1 LHQTGAWN
9 TPSRP
14 PRCARSPG
22 YTALQQVWHA
32 GVGQVALT
40 VQPLNPAR
48 SLYGRCG
55 FATIG
60 PRNGYHHILVHR

>member
-1 LHQTGAWN
+1 MPELTF
-9 TPSRP
+9 RP
-14 PRCARSPG
+14 LVSAGEPLMRA
-22 YTALQQVWHA
+22 ALQQVWHA

-55 FATIG
+55 FATTG
-60 PRNGYHHILVHR
+60 PRNGYHHMLVHR